1 MTNICFLS
9 VLYYASA
16 IKAQKIERKKLEE
29 GIYDFYFDDQ
39 SFLGTS
45 YQVIYI
51 DTVDNS
57 KIIEFTGIFN
67 ELSKNYNEILYIACF
82 ASVFVSL
89 DVLVFFKYYSTNIT
103 PKVHASLEI
112 EKVRVTEEEF
122 KVFNLIQEFLN
133 HNRVFCKEKA
143 GSYIKSR
150 NTANCNL
157 NYTGIKTI
165 INSLQKKNLI
175 VEGSKLTRRTVLLN
189 TNRRLMLKLIGENPG
204 IHMNKLSKK
213 LNICPYVSK
222 WHLSMLLRFNL
233 IREQNLNNRKG
244 YFESS
249 LIPGNDRVLQT
260 ISLEKCRNIVEFLKI
275 NNKGCTKH
283 QISKSLH
290 MHHNTTTK
298 YLNKL
303 GTFNLLVRKK
313 INQKELLYLN
323 RVRFEELSERIKSYN
338 LN

>member
-103 PKVHASLEI
+103 PKVH
-112 EKVRVTEEEF
+112 
-122 KVFNLIQEFLN
+122 
-133 HNRVFCKEKA
+133 
-143 GSYIKSR
+143 
-150 NTANCNL
+150 
-157 NYTGIKTI
+157 
-165 INSLQKKNLI
+165 
-175 VEGSKLTRRTVLLN
+175 
-189 TNRRLMLKLIGENPG
+189 
-204 IHMNKLSKK
+204 
-213 LNICPYVSK
+213 
-222 WHLSMLLRFNL
+222 
-233 IREQNLNNRKG
+233 
-244 YFESS
+244 
-249 LIPGNDRVLQT
+249 
-260 ISLEKCRNIVEFLKI
+260 
-275 NNKGCTKH
+275 
-283 QISKSLH
+283 
-290 MHHNTTTK
+290 
-298 YLNKL
+298 
-303 GTFNLLVRKK
+303 
-313 INQKELLYLN
+313 
-323 RVRFEELSERIKSYN
+323 
-338 LN
+338 